1 MALIEVDF
9 DPADVITV
17 GVVGEPGNRTFFLEA
32 RQGHSTCTL
41 ILEKAQL
48 QELGAQILSILE
60 PEEGHSGFAP
70 DPITNPESPPGWRV
84 GSIQLALNAP
94 GGDCTLLLEEM
105 PTLHLGDDDEEAGA
119 EPEEDVGNLR
129 AARLVATV
137 RQIRRLGESA
147 LRAVSG
153 GRPICPICH
162 FPIDPE
168 GHVCPASNGH
178 HPV

>member
-9 DPADVITV
+9 DPTDVLTV

-32 RQGHSTCTL
+32 RQGSATCTL
-41 ILEKAQL
+41 IVEKAQL

-70 DPITNPESPPGWRV
+70 DPITSPGSPPGWRV

-94 GGDCTLLLEEM
+94 DGSCTLILEEM
-105 PTLHLGDDDEEAGA
+105 PSPRLGDDDEG
-119 EPEEDVGNLR
+119 EEDAGDLR
-129 AARLVATV
+129 AARLVASI

-153 GRPICPICH
+153 GRPICPLCH
-162 FPIDPE
+162 FPIDQE

>member
-1 MALIEVDF
+1 MPVIEVDF

-17 GVVGEPGNRTFFLEA
+17 GVVGEPGHRTFFLEA
-32 RQGHSTCTL
+32 RQGPRTCTVL
-41 ILEKAQL
+41 LEKAQL
-48 QELGAQILSILE
+48 QELGTQILNILE

-70 DPITNPESPPGWRV
+70 DPIGGPDGPPGWRV

-94 GGDCTLLLEEM
+94 EGSCTLLLEEM
-105 PTLHLGDDDEEAGA
+105 PRLQLADDEEADQEA
-119 EPEEDVGNLR
+119 SDLR
-129 AARLVATV
+129 AARLVGTV

-153 GRPICPICH
+153 GRPICPLCH

-168 GHVCPASNGH
+168 GHVCPATNGH
-178 HPV
+178 HPI